1 MRERVIA
8 AAAGVVPGMMVF
20 LGGRELAFATICD
33 CWSTQMAGTF
43 ACACLGIVVGLAVTN
58 AVLDRLA
65 PPST

>member
-1 MRERVIA
+1 ML
-8 AAAGVVPGMMVF
+8 VF